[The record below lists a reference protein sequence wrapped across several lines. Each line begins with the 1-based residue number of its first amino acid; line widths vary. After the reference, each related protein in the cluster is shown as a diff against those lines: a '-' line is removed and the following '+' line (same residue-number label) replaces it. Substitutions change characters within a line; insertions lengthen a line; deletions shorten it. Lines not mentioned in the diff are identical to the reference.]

1 MIYLDNAASMPVN
14 PKALEEA
21 MPFLADNFANS
32 SSIHTPGREGH
43 LAIQK
48 ARERCAA
55 ALNAD
60 PDEIIFT
67 SGGTESNNLAVFSA
81 ALSSGKRRIITSAI
95 EHPSVLMPCAE
106 LEKRGFE
113 IIKINPDRQGIIN
126 IYDLEK
132 ALNSDT
138 ALVTIMTANNEVG
151 TLQPVAEAAELCR
164 ERYIPFHTDAV
175 QAAGNIPINLR
186 ELKADYLSI
195 SAHKIGGFKGSGL
208 LFARRGATVRPLIF
222 GGGQEH
228 GLRSGTENTA
238 AIAALGAAM
247 EYCCRDIQKKERK
260 ISRLRDMLIEKL
272 SRIPNS
278 HLNGSTAQ
286 RLCGNVNISFEGV
299 ESEPLV
305 LSLDLMGVCVSAA
318 SACSAGKQAR
328 SHVLKAM
335 GLSENI
341 IDSSVRLTLSEYNT
355 ESEILKSAEII
366 TDCINK
372 LRSI

>member
-21 MPFLADNFANS
+21 MPFLTDNFANP
-32 SSIHTPGREGH
+32 SSIHTPGREGR
-43 LAIQK
+43 LAAEN

-55 ALNAD
+55 ALGAE

-67 SGGTESNNLAVFSA
+67 SGGTESNNMAVFSC
-81 ALSSGKRRIITSAI
+81 ALSSERRRIVTSAI

-113 IIKINPDRQGIIN
+113 IIKLVPDRQGIIN
-126 IYDLEK
+126 ISDLEK
-132 ALNSDT
+132 AVNGDT

-164 ERYIPFHTDAV
+164 ERNIPFHTDAV
-175 QAAGNIPINLR
+175 QAVGNIPIDLR
-186 ELKADYLSI
+186 ELKADYLSL
-195 SAHKIGGFKGSGL
+195 SAHKIGGLKGCGL
-208 LFARRGATVRPLIF
+208 LFVRRGAAVRPMHF

-247 EYCCRDIQKKERK
+247 EYCCRDIPKKQLK
-260 ISRLRDMLIEKL
+260 ISRLRDMLIEQL
-272 SRIPNS
+272 CRIPGAY
-278 HLNGSTAQ
+278 LNGSTAH
-286 RLCGNVNISFEGV
+286 RLCGNINISFEGA

-318 SACSAGKQAR
+318 SACSAGKQTR

-335 GLSENI
+335 GLPENI
-341 IDSSVRLTLSEYNT
+341 IDSAVRLTLSEYNT
-355 ESEILKSAEII
+355 ENEILKSAEII
-366 TDCINK
+366 KDCINK
-372 LRSI
+372 LRNT